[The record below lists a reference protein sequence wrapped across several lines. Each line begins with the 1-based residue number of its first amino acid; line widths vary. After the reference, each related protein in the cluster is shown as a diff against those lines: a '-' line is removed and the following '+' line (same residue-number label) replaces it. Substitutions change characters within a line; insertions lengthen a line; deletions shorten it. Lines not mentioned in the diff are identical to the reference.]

1 MYLLK
6 TLDGEYFFSN
16 STGNDSSVSIVD
28 EISDEDYK
36 YLSSTPDSYKIVDD
50 KVVMLISIEEIK
62 KDKIRQSRE
71 VECFPI
77 INRGVL
83 WYDKLTEE
91 QKAELAAWYQQWLD
105 APQTSIIPKPL
116 QWLTD
121 TSL

>member
-71 VECFPI
+71 VECFSV
-77 INRGVL
+77 INRGEL
-83 WYDKLTEE
+83 WYAKLTEE
-91 QKAELAAWYQQWLD
+91 QRAELSTWYQAWLD
-105 APQTSIIPKPL
+105 APQTKVIPEKL
-116 QWLTD
+116 EWIK
-121 TSL
+121 